1 MDGNL
6 KSKVSSIP
14 TSPGIYFFKN
24 NKDKIIYIGKAK
36 SLRNRVRSYFSGI
49 DKKDAKTQVMVR
61 HIVDIDW
68 MVVRSETEALLTEAN
83 LIKEHKPRYNVFLK
97 DDKTFP
103 YIRITNED
111 YPQIEI
117 MRMKNLKKDKHSY
130 FGPYTDAYYL
140 REVLKSIHKIFPQTN
155 QTLKHLKIEGP
166 VPKDEYNEIIE
177 KIKMFLKGRSGD
189 VRFGI
194 KQKMDEASENLRY
207 EQAAK
212 YRDQLNAID
221 NFISKQKKVSH
232 DFMDRDI
239 ISMAADGISAVCML
253 IRIRNGHLVGRN
265 RFLIH
270 VADDKDIAGNVQG
283 FILQHYS
290 ASMDYPKEILLREIK
305 KYIEGPV
312 RERRALGELDH
323 PESSVINLQNVSH
336 NVTKIKMVGDDV
348 YGEVEILS
356 TPAGN
361 ILKELFRNGITVG
374 ISSRGMG
381 SVQESG
387 NGTVE
392 VQDDF
397 ELLCFDFVSTPS
409 THGAFMK
416 PAGRS
421 IQELQEGKIQVPE
434 YKYTNVNN
442 IIRDI
447 ICDNTGM
454 CKC

>member
-1 MDGNL
+1 M
-6 KSKVSSIP
+6 
-14 TSPGIYFFKN
+14 
-24 NKDKIIYIGKAK
+24 
-36 SLRNRVRSYFSGI
+36 
-49 DKKDAKTQVMVR
+49 
-61 HIVDIDW
+61 
-68 MVVRSETEALLTEAN
+68 LLTEYRTFKVDKRLVEAS
-83 LIKEHKPRYNVFLK
+83 IKENRSLVVKGVIQRA
-97 DDKTFP
+97 
-103 YIRITNED
+103 EA
-111 YPQIEI
+111 
-117 MRMKNLKKDKHSY
+117 KN
-130 FGPYTDAYYL
+130 
-140 REVLKSIHKIFPQTN
+140 QN
-155 QTLKHLKIEGP
+155 
-166 VPKDEYNEIIE
+166 
-177 KIKMFLKGRSGD
+177 GR
-189 VRFGI
+189 V
-194 KQKMDEASENLRY
+194 
-207 EQAAK
+207 
-212 YRDQLNAID
+212 
-221 NFISKQKKVSH
+221 
-232 DFMDRDI
+232 
-239 ISMAADGISAVCML
+239 
-253 IRIRNGHLVGRN
+253 
-265 RFLIH
+265 
-270 VADDKDIAGNVQG
+270 
-283 FILQHYS
+283 
-290 ASMDYPKEILLREIK
+290 YPKEILEREIK

-312 RERRALGELDH
+312 RERRALGELDD

-336 NVTKIKMVGDDV
+336 NVIKVKMVGDDV

-447 ICDNTGM
+447 ICDNTGV